1 MFVGTRREMKGLSA
15 VQERGLYEFSVLKQ
29 ALHRHVTLLSR
40 TDFSN
45 GGKSHAMYGEEVATE
60 FVF

>member
-1 MFVGTRREMKGLSA
+1 MKGLSA